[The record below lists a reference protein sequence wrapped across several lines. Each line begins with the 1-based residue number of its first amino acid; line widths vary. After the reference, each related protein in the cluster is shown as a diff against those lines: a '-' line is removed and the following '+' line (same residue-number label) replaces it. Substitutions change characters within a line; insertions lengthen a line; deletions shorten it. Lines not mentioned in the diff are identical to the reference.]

1 MKPLRNARSTISVT
15 WLIAAWLLAISAGL
29 LGPAHL
35 TTHFRSPDAAQHQC
49 RETRRHTTFDLS
61 EASLDAQMD
70 AASLR
75 TPAPVDRYVAPVAAA
90 LVAPAVSSGVP
101 AAPELTFMTRR
112 KLLSPRSNNPDPLI

>member
-1 MKPLRNARSTISVT
+1 MKSLRNARSTISAM
-15 WLIAAWLLAISAGL
+15 WFIAAWLLAISAGF
-29 LGPAHL
+29 LGSAHL
-35 TTHFRSPDAAQHQC
+35 TAHFRSPDAAQHLC

-61 EASLDAQMD
+61 ETSPEVQMD

-75 TPAPVDRYVAPVAAA
+75 ALAPVNRYVAPVAAA
-90 LVAPAVSSGVP
+90 LVVPAVSSGVP